1 MPVVHYMY
9 LWAFYQPQAI
19 RAVLHCIKSVSCYML
34 HVCMVQLSPLELSDK
49 TAFEIFSQQQTSL
62 SQSLD

>member
-1 MPVVHYMY
+1 MPVVHYIY

-19 RAVLHCIKSVSCYML
+19 RAVLYSMKSVSRYVL
-34 HVCMVQLSPLELSDK
+34 HVCMVQLSPLELSGK
-49 TAFEIFSQQQTSL
+49 TTFEIFSQQQTSL